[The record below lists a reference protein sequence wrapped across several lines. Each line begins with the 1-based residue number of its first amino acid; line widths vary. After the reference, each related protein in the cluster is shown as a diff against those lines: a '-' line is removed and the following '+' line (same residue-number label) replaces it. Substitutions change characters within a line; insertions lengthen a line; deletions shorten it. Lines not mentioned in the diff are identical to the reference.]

1 MVRLG
6 GRGVPRKSAKDGAG
20 FTLIELVV
28 TVLILAILITVG
40 VPSFSDATLGSRL
53 GSYANELM
61 TSAYLAR
68 SEAMKR
74 NRPVTLCTSTNGTSC
89 AVSGGWEQGWIVL
102 EASTSTVIQHQQ
114 ARAPGYKVMA
124 KDASNAAIYSVA
136 FQPTGFGATQAT
148 FTVCRYLP
156 QAGKQERV
164 VTLSPTG
171 KPAVSRT
178 ETGTCS

>member
-1 MVRLG
+1 MVRLVG
-6 GRGVPRKSAKDGAG
+6 QGVPWSGAKGGAG

-28 TVLILAILITVG
+28 TVLILAILVTVG

-74 NRPVTLCTSTNGTSC
+74 NRPVTLCTSTDGTSC

-102 EASTSTVIQHQQ
+102 ETSTSTVIQHQQ

-156 QAGKQERV
+156 EAGKQERV

>member
-6 GRGVPRKSAKDGAG
+6 GRGVPWKSAKDGAG

-74 NRPVTLCTSTNGTSC
+74 NLPVTLCTSTC
-89 AVSGGWEQGWIVL
+89 CFP
-102 EASTSTVIQHQQ
+102 
-114 ARAPGYKVMA
+114 R
-124 KDASNAAIYSVA
+124 YSVA
-136 FQPTGFGATQAT
+136 PFSSYSAPDNTCFPGLFGIGFGAAW
-148 FTVCRYLP
+148 VGPAPPPILRGVGRL
-156 QAGKQERV
+156 
-164 VTLSPTG
+164 TG
-171 KPAVSRT
+171 RSDR
-178 ETGTCS
+178 

>member
-1 MVRLG
+1 MVRLVG
-6 GRGVPRKSAKDGAG
+6 QGVPWSGAKGGAG

-28 TVLILAILITVG
+28 TVLILAILVTVG

-53 GSYANELM
+53 GSYANELV

-74 NRPVTLCTSTNGTSC
+74 NLPVTLCTSTNGTSC

-102 EASTSTVIQHQQ
+102 EASTSTVIEHQQ

-156 QAGKQERV
+156 EAGKQERV

-171 KPAVSRT
+171 NPAVSRT

>member
-1 MVRLG
+1 MVRLVG
-6 GRGVPRKSAKDGAG
+6 QGVPWSGAKGGAG

-28 TVLILAILITVG
+28 TVLILAILVTVG

-53 GSYANELM
+53 GSYANELV

-74 NRPVTLCTSTNGTSC
+74 NRPVTLCTSTDGTSC

-102 EASTSTVIQHQQ
+102 ETSTSTVIQHQQ
-114 ARAPGYKVMA
+114 ARAPGYKGTA

-156 QAGKQERV
+156 QAGKQEREV
-164 VTLSPTG
+164 RLSVTG
-171 KPAVSRT
+171 KPAVKRT

>member
-1 MVRLG
+1 MVRLVG
-6 GRGVPRKSAKDGAG
+6 QGVPWSGAKGGAG

-28 TVLILAILITVG
+28 TVLILAILVTVG

-53 GSYANELM
+53 GSYANELV

-74 NRPVTLCTSTNGTSC
+74 NRPVTLCTSTDGTSC

-102 EASTSTVIQHQQ
+102 ETSTSTVIQHQQ
-114 ARAPGYKVMA
+114 ARAPGYKVTA

-156 QAGKQERV
+156 QAG
-164 VTLSPTG
+164 T
-171 KPAVSRT
+171 
-178 ETGTCS
+178 